1 MSPAVRA
8 LGSPGTG
15 SGPRCGR
22 LTSGGCTVGP
32 PMLRRQ
38 VEQHGAGCSEPLSQ
52 KKRHD
57 NSDHTDYLPPVRHLD
72 ATECFWNAFLR
83 LGNLA
88 IVNCVAVVSS
98 HPIELETLRHAATIV
113 ARRNQALRLVI
124 RLTDTKAVAQHQAR
138 QQQEHL
144 VVTLKSQQPL
154 QQQASSEDLLR
165 EESVSKKSE
174 GLPNP
179 SGQSFHTDASCHNTR
194 SSCNARGSS
203 CNRGIRAAWGWSSRR
218 CASQV
223 SRHSFGN
230 INVRSSV
237 RSSSC
242 SIARDSNSDAER
254 NLGERMSFPLP
265 CRCRKRADAKFTFH
279 ERPGEPVIDVDH
291 ATVKDSIS
299 SSGLAW
305 QQHELPQLDLG
316 LLEEHPWMKAM
327 AWEQKIPFNCEEG
340 PLWRLRMLPSE
351 EELTTAADASL
362 PLPTPQQIGRAL
374 ERTHTSSITLSSSQP
389 QQPKQRSSSNKGH
402 RRFRTHIIGVFH
414 HSTIDGLSRKEFWD
428 ELFKCITT
436 LSNSKQYAEY
446 ASRVKALT
454 AVTAVAAQLSAQCQ
468 QESHEGGGPLH
479 QQGCKNPA
487 SAASTAMQTPTMSP
501 VNRWRRGSS
510 NSTSTDNAGG
520 GLYLRRSSAGS
531 TCVTCL
537 PLLEFEHCKGP
548 LDSPT
553 AHSSSY
559 IRRLS
564 AVSAGSV
571 DRAAVYAREDTTQNG
586 QDTTTVLPPP
596 PTVLPPALNELFRVS
611 RCVSLLRPL
620 MYPGGGFHVRM
631 YMMERQLMQ
640 TLRNPFASYYPSAR
654 FRASGSEY
662 KFHKDEVTNP
672 AFPNCRQ
679 QQLFPPRA
687 SRQVKQQHDVPFP
700 REHSGEPKYPESSA
714 FTGVITLRLSQK
726 LTSGLLSACKE
737 KNMTMN
743 GLITTAAAVALS
755 RMLWRRQHVMQ
766 QHCMLADLSRVAA
779 AAIAANCWPQQH
791 QSLWDAAPQNQQD
804 RPLLKPVDEET
815 PQGCTKGTIS
825 EQENPSPNV
834 TFAHAGIEQ
843 DTLGKAQKRQA
854 QMPMKSG
861 ALLSPNDKG
870 STSLTEALC
879 RLQRNDTSLAVGKEI
894 QRLPSIQ
901 ELLTMPQRV
910 GSGNKGPKG
919 LLSRSVM
926 SRRNATTLR
935 SGWSLSHIPEMLQQ
949 LTLRSPVSGEG
960 LPGDSSRHFFRHKGP
975 VYIYTLQAISGRRWL
990 DSWLHKQQQ
999 YPDKHSRGR
1008 KRNTKDDRHFE
1019 EFLLQHLTISMK
1031 RHKCSRSIAAMA
1043 AASAAM
1049 VISGSPSAASLQ
1061 TQSPRYPPSLLWGSS
1076 SSSSRSTSG
1085 SRISSDTQACQQ
1097 RNTNEAGSAGH
1108 HGNEAFFKTEQPQ
1121 RHSSGVSADE
1131 PPAIAVPDIMQKVRR
1146 CRDSVDSEKV
1156 PEAFSK
1162 PFCKRTCHGFL
1173 ETSGHSSVSTCSS
1186 LYCTR
1191 ASTISA
1197 DSIEETDKSS
1207 VYSAVSST
1215 NSTSCS
1221 KRLRDQ
1227 THTVSSRI
1235 SRGLRQVS
1243 QWLWG
1248 APSSSTHKQST
1259 QIQQQHKQLPPFGL
1273 GSYALLMPLKLRVS
1287 VECDEGADAVW
1298 ALGKACTDSVQEFA
1312 SLTNPSFGTL
1322 NFQLISS
1329 FVEEVRGELKCLRP
1343 FKDDAFARP
1352 SVFLISN
1359 GGVWTGGPISKFS
1372 SEIHG
1377 YLRAATDRHRRMLR
1391 HMLHQ
1396 QMVLQQKATKRQ
1408 VLSPLPP
1415 QFSGVAGAPDASLR
1429 NKRQGGGRR
1438 SARSSKIFVRA
1449 DAPPAAS
1456 IIKATASRNSSVR
1469 SPAADVKLSSV
1480 VNSPIDKQQY
1490 LKSQPASYTEGI
1502 CGVEGLVDDLD
1513 GLLPYL
1519 EPFDISIDSS
1529 WSIVSQHD
1537 TGLNYFAHNC
1547 VTIDG
1552 KLNWSLQYHSNLTS
1566 REIAALYAAYILEVL
1581 QEAHE
1586 QHIHMKAQQ
1595 QQHQQQKQQY
1605 LQAPPPSAAARN
1617 SGIVKNLGTVRD

>member
-1 MSPAVRA
+1 MATPVTK
-8 LGSPGTG
+8 LHMEGSPGTG

-374 ERTHTSSITLSSSQP
+374 ERTHTSSITL
-389 QQPKQRSSSNKGH
+389 N
-402 RRFRTHIIGVFH
+402 
-414 HSTIDGLSRKEFWD
+414 GLSRKEFWD

-1061 TQSPRYPPSLLWGSS
+1061 TQSPP
-1076 SSSSRSTSG
+1076 
-1085 SRISSDTQACQQ
+1085 
-1097 RNTNEAGSAGH
+1097 
-1108 HGNEAFFKTEQPQ
+1108 
-1121 RHSSGVSADE
+1121 
-1131 PPAIAVPDIMQKVRR
+1131 IAVPDIMQKVRR

-1207 VYSAVSST
+1207 VYSA
-1215 NSTSCS
+1215 
-1221 KRLRDQ
+1221 
-1227 THTVSSRI
+1227 
-1235 SRGLRQVS
+1235 
-1243 QWLWG
+1243 
-1248 APSSSTHKQST
+1248 
-1259 QIQQQHKQLPPFGL
+1259 
-1273 GSYALLMPLKLRVS
+1273 LRVS

-1566 REIAALYAAYILEVL
+1566 REIAALHRHPVQLPE
-1581 QEAHE
+1581 
-1586 QHIHMKAQQ
+1586 
-1595 QQHQQQKQQY
+1595 
-1605 LQAPPPSAAARN
+1605 
-1617 SGIVKNLGTVRD
+1617 TVG